1 MWRWE
6 TLRIRYWQNQSLDW
20 KKCCSIILKMV
31 QFRALKFNI
40 VINPDIGLILIWYW
54 WWYWS
59 DIDLEIDLILIWY
72 WSGIDLILIW
82 YWSDIDL
89 YWSWYCMIF
98 HLVLANTGET
108 KVKPWWNCFPVNL
121 WLSFKPSNHIIHSEL
136 QGHDV
141 LGNEWLAQSD
151 SPGAMWAAVAQ
162 GGNVSH
168 ERLLL
173 VCPAGSWVLEVQHQ
187 SDVCQEMAL
196 RGQGESDPIIKM
208 VV

>member
-1 MWRWE
+1 MRWTRNSRE
-6 TLRIRYWQNQSLDW
+6 HLLFTPIWFCLADTQKNCLSGMITPWIWACKLATWVRLPEDPILKKINPWIE

-59 DIDLEIDLILIWY
+59 DIDLDIDLILIWY

-108 KVKPWWNCFPVNL
+108 KVKPRWNCFPVNL
-121 WLSFKPSNHIIHSEL
+121 WLSLKPSNL
-136 QGHDV
+136 FR
-141 LGNEWLAQSD
+141 
-151 SPGAMWAAVAQ
+151 VA
-162 GGNVSH
+162 
-168 ERLLL
+168 
-173 VCPAGSWVLEVQHQ
+173 
-187 SDVCQEMAL
+187 
-196 RGQGESDPIIKM
+196 
-208 VV
+208 